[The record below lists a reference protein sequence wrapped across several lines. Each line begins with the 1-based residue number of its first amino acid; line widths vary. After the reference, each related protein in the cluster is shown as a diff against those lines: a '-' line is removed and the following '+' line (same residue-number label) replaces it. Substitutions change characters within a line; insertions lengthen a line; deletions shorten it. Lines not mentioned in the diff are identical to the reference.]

1 MMVKPR
7 LAMFGFIVEDMARSL
22 AFYRKLGI
30 EFPEGSD
37 EREGFVIPIGGDLQM
52 FWSTVFAAKNDPKW
66 TPPSGGYR
74 MLIEFFGEGNDA
86 VDALYQSLTADGHPG
101 RKPPFVTDFGA
112 YMAMVEDPDGNT
124 VLITAG

>member
-1 MMVKPR
+1 MATPK

-22 AFYRKLGI
+22 AFYRKLGM

-37 EREGFVIPIGGDLQM
+37 EREGFVIPIGGGLQM

-66 TPPSGGYR
+66 TPPSGGYG
-74 MLIEFFGEGNDA
+74 MLIEFFVEGREA
-86 VDALYQSLTADGHPG
+86 VDALYESLVADGHPG
-101 RKPPFVTDFGA
+101 RKPPFVADFGA
-112 YMAMVEDPDGNT
+112 YMALVEDPDGNT